1 MWKVKVVSL
10 VLAVTLCI
18 ASGKVNG
25 EEATNP
31 GFQSAFTSRGL
42 AYSELVYRTLSWRTV
57 ATLKLQC
64 W

>member
-42 AYSELVYRTLSWRTV
+42 AYSELAKS
-57 ATLKLQC
+57 C
-64 W
+64 HP

>member
-18 ASGKVNG
+18 VSGKVNG

-42 AYSELVYRTLSWRTV
+42 AYSELAKS
-57 ATLKLQC
+57 C
-64 W
+64 HP